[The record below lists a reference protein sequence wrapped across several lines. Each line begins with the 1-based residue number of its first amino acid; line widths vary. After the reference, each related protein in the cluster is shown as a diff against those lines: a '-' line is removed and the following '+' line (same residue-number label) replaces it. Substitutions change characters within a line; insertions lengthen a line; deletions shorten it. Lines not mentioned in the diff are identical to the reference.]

1 MCFADGKLVAKNVIS
16 EDEQKGG
23 SRMIR
28 VVLADDEA
36 MIRAGVS
43 AILAADTGIE
53 VVAEAEDGR
62 AAVEQVRSTRPDVG
76 VIMLTTFGEDAYIE
90 RALRPTNPH
99 RPDRSP
105 EPERVQTGRE
115 CRDFSAALGQLPST
129 TIAAVAAPDATRSGP
144 RSRKSP
150 NASPPRPPTPTRRAA
165 LNVTVRA

>member
-1 MCFADGKLVAKNVIS
+1 MAKNVIS

-90 RALRPTNPH
+90 
-99 RPDRSP
+99 
-105 EPERVQTGRE
+105 
-115 CRDFSAALGQLPST
+115 
-129 TIAAVAAPDATRSGP
+129 
-144 RSRKSP
+144 
-150 NASPPRPPTPTRRAA
+150 
-165 LNVTVRA
+165 